1 MDLQSELGGILQEF
15 SKNSISQPT
24 APEEGTPAP
33 VVTPEVPATLMTPPE
48 PTAVTPTEPV
58 VPEPVAPIV
67 DSVIDDWDAD
77 AKPTES
83 VATPTPTAVFDFSE
97 MGKALGT
104 EDIKTKE
111 DLISFV
117 SKVKSEAE
125 SAKSGLSD
133 LPQELTKAIELA
145 KTGGDYLSY
154 LKVSSVDYGKLD
166 PVDVYE
172 EYVIDRS
179 TDENGNVD
187 YDKVNTFLDSI
198 QDFDKELRGKEIIKN
213 LQSQQLHAVKQL
225 EDQASKRKEQ
235 AISSVQTVLSTLDDV
250 NGFKLKP
257 THKQELFDW
266 IVSGKMMKEAFFSD
280 KTGEYDFSKVVK
292 AAALLKY
299 GEKMDAYRKQQIRN
313 SVKRELLDDLQNPQ
327 VEKPTIAAG
336 AEPKRGYDLGD
347 FVDELKNKTR
357 N

>member
-1 MDLQSELGGILQEF
+1 MDLQQELGGILEQF
-15 SKNSISQPT
+15 SKNSVTQPEPV
-24 APEEGTPAP
+24 AEPAP
-33 VVTPEVPATLMTPPE
+33 AAAVTEPVVE
-48 PTAVTPTEPV
+48 PTVMPTPTLAPSTEPVAAVTPTEPV
-58 VPEPVAPIV
+58 V
-67 DSVIDDWDAD
+67 DSKIDDWDAD
-77 AKPTES
+77 VQPEP
-83 VATPTPTAVFDFSE
+83 VATPPPTSTFDFSE

-104 EDIKTKE
+104 EEIKTKE
-111 DLISFV
+111 DLVSYI

-133 LPQELTKAIELA
+133 LPQELTRAVELA
-145 KTGGDYLSY
+145 KQGGDYLSY
-154 LKVSSVDYGKLD
+154 LKVAAVDYGKLD

-179 TDENGNVD
+179 TDPNGNVD
-187 YDKVNTFLDSI
+187 FDKVNNFLDSI

-213 LQSQQLHAVKQL
+213 LQAQQIHAVKQL
-225 EDQASKRKEQ
+225 EDQAQKRKDQ
-235 AISSVQTVLSTLDDV
+235 AISSVQTVLSTLEDV

-266 IVSGKMMKEAFFSD
+266 IVSGKMMKEAFFSE

-299 GEKMDAYRKQQIRN
+299 GEKMDAYRRQQIKN
-313 SVKRELLDDLQNPQ
+313 SVKRELLDDLQNPLID
-327 VEKPTIAAG
+327 KPTIAAG

-347 FVDELKNKTR
+347 FVDELKNRTR
-357 N
+357 